1 MGLVEVICGVIAT
14 IITTNFVCDDPYLPI
29 VVRPKPDD
37 LLHPCYDVLHPQDKD
52 LKLEVGRALN

>member
-14 IITTNFVCDDPYLPI
+14 IITTNFVC
-29 VVRPKPDD
+29 VVRPKSDR